1 MVMLNKFKKVQ
12 EQWGGSSDVIDH
24 WLDTRQVVIVEYCHL
39 AALSPNANKKAV
51 ERLPTP
57 QELQQFSQH
66 LVDYISEGH
75 FKIYEMVMDKW
86 KSTGFSPTDEI
97 NQTYGQIILTTDPL
111 LNFTD
116 KYADVDQDDTLDDFD
131 SDLSL
136 IGEIIETR
144 FEVED
149 YLIQLIADSLAVP
162 PGA

>member
-1 MVMLNKFKKVQ
+1 MLNKFKKVQ

-24 WLDTRQVVIVEYCHL
+24 WLDTRQVVIVEYCNL
-39 AALSPNANKKAV
+39 AALKPCANKKAV
-51 ERLPTP
+51 EQLPTP
-57 QELQQFSQH
+57 EELQKFCQH

-86 KSTGFSPTDEI
+86 KATGFSPTDEI
-97 NQTYGQIILTTDPL
+97 NQAYGKIVLTTDPL

-116 KYADVDQDDTLDDFD
+116 KYANVGADDALEDLD

-136 IGEIIETR
+136 IGEITETR

-149 YLIQLIADSLAVP
+149 ELIQLIADSLAVP

>member
-12 EQWGGSSDVIDH
+12 EQWGGSSEVIDH

-39 AALSPNANKKAV
+39 AALSPNLNKKAV

-97 NQTYGQIILTTDPL
+97 NQTYGKIILTTDPL

-116 KYADVDQDDTLDDFD
+116 KYADVGRDDTLDDFD

-149 YLIQLIADSLAVP
+149 NLIQLIADSLSVP

>member
-1 MVMLNKFKKVQ
+1 MVMLNKFKQVQ
-12 EQWGGSSDVIDH
+12 EQWGGSSEVIDH
-24 WLDTRQVVIVEYCHL
+24 WLDTRQILIVEFCKL
-39 AALSPNANKKAV
+39 ASLQPGAANKPISK
-51 ERLPTP
+51 LPSP
-57 QELQQFSQH
+57 EELQSFCQH

-86 KSTGFSPTDEI
+86 KSTGFSPTDDI
-97 NQTYGQIILTTDPL
+97 NQTYGRIVLTTDPL

-116 KYADVDQDDTLDDFD
+116 KYAGVSADDRLEGFD

-149 YLIQLIADSLAVP
+149 QLIQLIADSLAVP

>member
-1 MVMLNKFKKVQ
+1 MVMLNKLKKTQ
-12 EQWGGSSDVIDH
+12 EQWGGSSEVIDH
-24 WLDTRQVVIVEYCHL
+24 WLDTRQIVIVEYCHL
-39 AALSPNANKKAV
+39 AALKPNTYKKAV
-51 ERLPTP
+51 GKLPTP
-57 QELQQFSQH
+57 DELQKYCQH

-97 NQTYGQIILTTDPL
+97 NQTYGKIVLTTDPL

-116 KYADVDQDDTLDDFD
+116 KYANVGKDDPLEDLDN
-131 SDLSL
+131 DLSL

-149 YLIQLIADSLAVP
+149 QLIQMIADSLAVP